1 MRKLTQF
8 TTGALTGAIG
18 VLSIKSYLQFQH
30 DLQIA
35 KKRVQAHRK
44 IITTEAGSIIYSTLG
59 KGPPVLVIHGAGGGF
74 DQALHTAQMF
84 GEGFQWIAP
93 SRFGYLCTPLPED
106 VSPEAQADAHA
117 ALLDALEIER
127 APIIG
132 LSAGGPS
139 ALQFALR
146 HPERCSGL
154 LMVSAVSKAMFDVTS
169 NPMVMKTL
177 ANSMLAS
184 EWLIWLGLQLA
195 IKKIVPPFGVPM
207 RVIQK
212 IDATDSVWLQTLLEY
227 VLPIQPRRVGMVNDY
242 LQIMQLAIY
251 PLEQIKTPTLVIHS
265 QDDSLVSIEHG
276 RFSTKNIPHARLVE
290 LSSGGHLMLG
300 QRDRVQ
306 TEVEP
311 FLRGVTST
319 P

>member
-1 MRKLTQF
+1 MRNLTQF
-8 TTGALTGAIG
+8 TTGALTGAAG
-18 VLSIKSYLQFQH
+18 VLSIKSYFQFQQ

-35 KKRVQAHRK
+35 EKRVQNQRE
-44 IITTEAGSIIYSTLG
+44 IISTEAGSIVFSSLG
-59 KGPPVLVIHGAGGGF
+59 EGPPVLVIHGAGGGF

-93 SRFGYLCTPLPED
+93 SRFGYLGTPLPED
-106 VSPEAQADAHA
+106 ASPEAQADVHA
-117 ALLDALEIER
+117 ALLDALEIDQT
-127 APIIG
+127 PIIG

-169 NPMVMKTL
+169 NPKVMKTL
-177 ANSMLAS
+177 ASSMFS
-184 EWLIWLGLQLA
+184 NEWLIWLGLQLA

-207 RVIQK
+207 EVIQK
-212 IDATDSVWLQTLLEY
+212 IDAADSAWLQTLLEY

-251 PLEQIKTPTLVIHS
+251 PLDQIKTPTLVIHA
-265 QDDSLVSIEHG
+265 QDDSLVSIQHG
-276 RFSTKNIPHARLVE
+276 RFSANNIPHARLVE
-290 LSSGGHLMLG
+290 LSNGGHLMLG
-300 QRDRVQ
+300 QKECVR

-311 FLRGVTST
+311 FLKGVTST